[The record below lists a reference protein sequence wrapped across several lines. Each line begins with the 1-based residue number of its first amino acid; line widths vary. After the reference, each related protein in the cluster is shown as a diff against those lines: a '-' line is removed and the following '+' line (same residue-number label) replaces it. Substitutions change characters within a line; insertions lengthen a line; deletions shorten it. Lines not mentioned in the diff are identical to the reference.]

1 MKARVLHRWNVTIA
15 EARAIQIALRE
26 RMELHD
32 RFQRLR
38 YVAGADLAFEQ
49 SEPIT
54 WKRGLKASSGRAIA
68 GVVLYKFPELEE
80 VERVSAV
87 RPLRFPYVPGLLSF
101 REAPT
106 LLAAF
111 ARLRHAPDLIFIDG
125 HGYAHPRRF
134 GIASHLGVLLDR
146 PTIGVAKSL
155 LIGTNDEPDA
165 KAGSWAPLLGV
176 NEKKQSETIG
186 AVLRT
191 ADSVRPVFVSPG
203 HRISL
208 ESTIRLVMAV
218 ADGYRIP
225 RPTRDA
231 DHYVG
236 EIKRSRA
243 SRRAQRAV
251 AK

>member
-1 MKARVLHRWNVTIA
+1 
-15 EARAIQIALRE
+15 
-26 RMELHD
+26 
-32 RFQRLR
+32 
-38 YVAGADLAFEQ
+38 
-49 SEPIT
+49 
-54 WKRGLKASSGRAIA
+54 
-68 GVVLYKFPELEE
+68 
-80 VERVSAV
+80 
-87 RPLRFPYVPGLLSF
+87 
-101 REAPT
+101 
-106 LLAAF
+106 
-111 ARLRHAPDLIFIDG
+111 
-125 HGYAHPRRF
+125 
-134 GIASHLGVLLDR
+134 
-146 PTIGVAKSL
+146 
-155 LIGTNDEPDA
+155 
-165 KAGSWAPLLGV
+165 
-176 NEKKQSETIG
+176 
-186 AVLRT
+186 VLRT